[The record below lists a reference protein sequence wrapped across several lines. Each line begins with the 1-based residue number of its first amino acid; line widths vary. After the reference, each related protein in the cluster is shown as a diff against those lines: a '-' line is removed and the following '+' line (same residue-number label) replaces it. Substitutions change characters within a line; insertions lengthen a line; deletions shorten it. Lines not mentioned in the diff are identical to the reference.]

1 MENLEYIE
9 DKSYRVAE
17 PLLQGI
23 KDMLKSLGM
32 DSGHVDR
39 WESLIYLVLILLLSL
54 VITWLLRIVLHR
66 VFVRL
71 SRHTRNKTL
80 QIMIKRRLFSSVAYI
95 FFPLIVLA
103 FLPWVY
109 GDAPHLIRWIERICS
124 IVFVGVFWFYI
135 NRTIDTFWHIF
146 SQRDEWRDR
155 PLKGIVQLLKGIFI
169 GVAVILIAAIIA
181 GVSPLKLI
189 TGLGA
194 FAAVLMLV
202 FKDSILGFVAGF
214 QLAENDLVR
223 RGDWIVLPGGMVNGV
238 VEDITLDTVKVR
250 NFDHTLISLPP
261 YTLVSSTMQ
270 NWRGMTESGGRRIK
284 RAFLI
289 ENDSVTACTDEKLEA
304 YADLPYMKDYI
315 AAKKKQREEGRVE
328 NTHNSEGLANGT
340 IDTNL
345 GLFRAYVNMYL
356 LHHQSI
362 TSQFEVMARL
372 LEPTEN
378 GTPFEIYCFTT
389 VTAWVDFESVQSEI
403 VKHILVAAS
412 RFDLRIYQNASGYD
426 YVLQAEISSGR
437 QIPS

>member
-214 QLAENDLVR
+214 QLAKNDLVR

-403 VKHILVAAS
+403 VEHILVAAS

>member
-169 GVAVILIAAIIA
+169 GVAVILIAAIISSETYN
-181 GVSPLKLI
+181 GV
-189 TGLGA
+189 G
-194 FAAVLMLV
+194 
-202 FKDSILGFVAGF
+202 GFCCRFDVGF
-214 QLAENDLVR
+214 QRFHSRLCGRIPVGRERPCASGR
-223 RGDWIVLPGGMVNGV
+223 
-238 VEDITLDTVKVR
+238 LDCFAGRYGKR
-250 NFDHTLISLPP
+250 
-261 YTLVSSTMQ
+261 
-270 NWRGMTESGGRRIK
+270 SGGG
-284 RAFLI
+284 
-289 ENDSVTACTDEKLEA
+289 
-304 YADLPYMKDYI
+304 Y
-315 AAKKKQREEGRVE
+315 
-328 NTHNSEGLANGT
+328 NT
-340 IDTNL
+340 
-345 GLFRAYVNMYL
+345 
-356 LHHQSI
+356 
-362 TSQFEVMARL
+362 
-372 LEPTEN
+372 
-378 GTPFEIYCFTT
+378 
-389 VTAWVDFESVQSEI
+389 
-403 VKHILVAAS
+403 
-412 RFDLRIYQNASGYD
+412 
-426 YVLQAEISSGR
+426 
-437 QIPS
+437 

>member
-155 PLKGIVQLLKGIFI
+155 PLKGIVQLLS
-169 GVAVILIAAIIA
+169 LI
-181 GVSPLKLI
+181 
-189 TGLGA
+189 
-194 FAAVLMLV
+194 
-202 FKDSILGFVAGF
+202 
-214 QLAENDLVR
+214 
-223 RGDWIVLPGGMVNGV
+223 
-238 VEDITLDTVKVR
+238 
-250 NFDHTLISLPP
+250 
-261 YTLVSSTMQ
+261 
-270 NWRGMTESGGRRIK
+270 
-284 RAFLI
+284 
-289 ENDSVTACTDEKLEA
+289 
-304 YADLPYMKDYI
+304 
-315 AAKKKQREEGRVE
+315 
-328 NTHNSEGLANGT
+328 
-340 IDTNL
+340 
-345 GLFRAYVNMYL
+345 
-356 LHHQSI
+356 
-362 TSQFEVMARL
+362 
-372 LEPTEN
+372 
-378 GTPFEIYCFTT
+378 
-389 VTAWVDFESVQSEI
+389 
-403 VKHILVAAS
+403 HI
-412 RFDLRIYQNASGYD
+412 
-426 YVLQAEISSGR
+426 
-437 QIPS
+437 

>member
-202 FKDSILGFVAGF
+202 FKDYILGFVAGF

-403 VKHILVAAS
+403 VEHILVAAS

>member
-202 FKDSILGFVAGF
+202 FKYSILGFVAGF

-356 LHHQSI
+356 LHHPSI

-403 VKHILVAAS
+403 VEHILVAAS